1 MKVVQTTRDLA
12 SDDKTL
18 ITDRLEQA
26 VEPPLLTYF
35 MHALIFT

>member
-1 MKVVQTTRDLA
+1 MEVVQTTRVLA
-12 SDDKTL
+12 SDDKL

-26 VEPPLLTYF
+26 VELPLLTYF